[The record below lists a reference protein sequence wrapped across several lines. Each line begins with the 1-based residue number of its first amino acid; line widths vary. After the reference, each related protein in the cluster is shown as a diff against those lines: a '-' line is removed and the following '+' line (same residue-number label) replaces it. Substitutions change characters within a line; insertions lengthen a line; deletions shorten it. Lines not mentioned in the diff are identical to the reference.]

1 MTINVVEESS
11 TKKNI
16 PEKLVEIEDY
26 NRTDAVRSREFVMS
40 GMGPM
45 VNINGKQMD
54 MNRIDEKI
62 NVDELEEWVIS
73 NEYSGG
79 MGVMMGMIDST
90 PHPYHVNGVLFS
102 IIERYGSKYPFT

>member
-73 NEYSGG
+73 NESSGG
-79 MGVMMGMIDST
+79 MGGMMGMMEIGRASCR
-90 PHPYHVNGVLFS
+90 
-102 IIERYGSKYPFT
+102 ERV

>member
-1 MTINVVEESS
+1 QVTLRDSNNNLMTINVVEESS

-54 MNRIDEKI
+54 MNRIDETI
-62 NVDELEEWVIS
+62 NVDEWEEWVIS
-73 NEYSGG
+73 DEASVG
-79 MGVMMGMIDST
+79 MGVMMRVIDST
-90 PHPYHVNGVLFS
+90 VHVLTVH
-102 IIERYGSKYPFT
+102 R